1 MITILFIVG
10 VVLLATKVIP
20 FIFRVAVFLLA
31 LFCELALAAV
41 IISVIG
47 IAGMVLLLC
56 IDLGA
61 LVLIKKL
68 IAIII

>member
-41 IISVIG
+41 MISVIG
-47 IAGMVLLLC
+47 VLGMALLFC
-56 IDLGA
+56 IDLGT
-61 LVLIKKL
+61 LVLIRKL
-68 IAIII
+68 FAIII

>member
-31 LFCELALAAV
+31 LLCEFALAVFMISIIGAV
-41 IISVIG
+41 
-47 IAGMVLLLC
+47 GMVLLLC

-68 IAIII
+68 FAIII

>member
-41 IISVIG
+41 MISVIG
-47 IAGMVLLLC
+47 VLGMALLFC
-56 IDLGA
+56 IDIGA
-61 LVLIKKL
+61 LVLIRKL
-68 IAIII
+68 LTIII